1 MGREKTQDSAK
12 VVCSNVRLLE
22 LESRGMRNGELET
35 LRIQRG
41 KKWGE
46 GYTCCEGFHCI
57 ASEDTLEGDVKC
69 R

>member
-22 LESRGMRNGELET
+22 LESRGMKNGELET

-41 KKWGE
+41 KKLGE
-46 GYTCCEGFHCI
+46 RGTPVVRV
-57 ASEDTLEGDVKC
+57 STV
-69 R
+69 